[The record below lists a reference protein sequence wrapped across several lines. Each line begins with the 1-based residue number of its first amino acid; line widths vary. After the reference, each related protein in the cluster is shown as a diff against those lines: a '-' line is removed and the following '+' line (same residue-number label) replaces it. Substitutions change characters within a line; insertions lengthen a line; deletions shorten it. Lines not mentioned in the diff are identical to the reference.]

1 VLLDHFEETEMGDG
15 RHIRIDTVAAGQ
27 GHVLL
32 FAEIQN
38 SKSIISQ
45 RRSST
50 RPSDATRKT
59 LSTIWTERR
68 SREGNGEERSRRGFI
83 GRSEHTSRRA
93 IQRPERR
100 RGRLGIEEHDEARAS
115 ARLRSKEANEVL
127 VSPDVGA
134 GFIA

>member
-1 VLLDHFEETEMGDG
+1 MG
-15 RHIRIDTVAAGQ
+15 TKAAGQ
-27 GHVLL
+27 EHVLL
-32 FAEIQN
+32 LAEIQN

-59 LSTIWTERR
+59 LSTIWTER
-68 SREGNGEERSRRGFI
+68 SREGNGEERSRRGFM

-134 GFIA
+134 GLIA